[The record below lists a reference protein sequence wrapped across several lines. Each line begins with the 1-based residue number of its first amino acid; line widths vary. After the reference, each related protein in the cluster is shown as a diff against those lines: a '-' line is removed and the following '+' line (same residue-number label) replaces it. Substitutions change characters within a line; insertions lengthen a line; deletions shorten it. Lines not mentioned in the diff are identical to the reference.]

1 MVRADGRA
9 CDEIRPVRFERGYTR
24 YAEGAVLASFGN
36 TKVLC
41 TATVEDRVPPFLKGT
56 GGGWVTAEYAMLP
69 RATSTRTARSTRH
82 GGQDGRSMEIQ
93 RLVGRVLRS
102 CVVLDALGERTIT
115 LDCDVIQADGGT
127 RTAAVSGGFV
137 ALVDALR
144 TMRDRGIFSHLP
156 IKFLVSAVSV
166 GKVQGTTMVDLCYEE
181 DVRAEVDMNLVM
193 NNNGEYIEIQGTG
206 EKNIFTPDDLQ
217 TFLALGL
224 SGTAAI
230 MTVQSEALN
239 FAKGELANL

>member
-1 MVRADGRA
+1 MTRTDGRA
-9 CDEIRPVRFERGYTR
+9 CDEIRPVSFERGYTR
-24 YAEGAVLASFGN
+24 YAEGSVLSTFGN

-56 GGGWVTAEYAMLP
+56 GSGWVTAEYAMLP
-69 RATSTRTARSTRH
+69 RATSTRTARSTRQ

-127 RTAAVSGGFV
+127 RTAAVSGSFV

-144 TMRDRGIFSHLP
+144 TMRDRGIFPHLP
-156 IKFLVSAVSV
+156 IRFLVSAVSV
-166 GKVQGTTMVDLCYEE
+166 GKVQGIAMVDLCYEE
-181 DVRAEVDMNLVM
+181 DSIAEVDMNLVM
-193 NNNGEYIEIQGTG
+193 NHNGDYIEVQGTG
-206 EKNIFTPDDLQ
+206 EKNIFTPVDLQ
-217 TFLALGL
+217 VLLALGL
-224 SGTAAI
+224 SGTVAI
-230 MTVQSEALN
+230 TALQREALG
-239 FAKGELANL
+239 FVKGELPDL